1 MTGTHDAG
9 TWEILRQV
17 VIGARD
23 LDKTGQ
29 QLREALNLAPGFT
42 DPLLEDIGLA
52 DETLAVGPQAFLEIV
67 APLDETVSLARW
79 IRKGGGEG
87 GYALSIQVSNIE
99 PYLERAAAADVR
111 TVADLEAYGHR
122 IVQLHPGDLGLLV
135 ELDEIPDADEWFW
148 DETEKEVSLDPW
160 VDDILGVD
168 VSSSDPAR
176 TATLWAE
183 VFGKK
188 PVSAQ
193 PLSIRLG
200 SRVVSF
206 VPGERSMLTAID
218 LAASS
223 GASAVE
229 PGLSVG
235 GVEFRIH
242 PR

>member
-1 MTGTHDAG
+1 M
-9 TWEILRQV
+9 
-17 VIGARD
+17 
-23 LDKTGQ
+23 
-29 QLREALNLAPGFT
+29 
-42 DPLLEDIGLA
+42 
-52 DETLAVGPQAFLEIV
+52 
-67 APLDETVSLARW
+67 
-79 IRKGGGEG
+79 
-87 GYALSIQVSNIE
+87 
-99 PYLERAAAADVR
+99 
-111 TVADLEAYGHR
+111 ADLEAYGHR

-168 VSSSDPAR
+168 VSSPDPAR

-235 GVEFRIH
+235 GGGIPGFTHAERASHRTTEIGADRSKRPAPNSCHGLKRSPVAKRVLSSSPASVAWQLLDEPNRTGALEVSQSLA
-242 PR
+242 

>member
-29 QLREALNLAPGFT
+29 QLREALNLAPGFA

-99 PYLERAAAADVR
+99 PYLERATAADVR

-148 DETEKEVSLDPW
+148 DQTEKEVSSIHGSTTFSASTCPLPIRPRRRRCGPKCSARNW
-160 VDDILGVD
+160 IRRNHSRLRWGRAPCRSFRASGRCSVRSIWRRRSERTP
-168 VSSSDPAR
+168 SSPA
-176 TATLWAE
+176 
-183 VFGKK
+183 
-188 PVSAQ
+188 
-193 PLSIRLG
+193 
-200 SRVVSF
+200 
-206 VPGERSMLTAID
+206 
-218 LAASS
+218 
-223 GASAVE
+223 
-229 PGLSVG
+229 
-235 GVEFRIH
+235 
-242 PR
+242 

>member
-1 MTGTHDAG
+1 MTATPDSGS
-9 TWEILRQV
+9 WEILRQV

-23 LDKTGQ
+23 LDKTGR
-29 QLREALNLAPGFT
+29 QLREALNLAAGFA

-111 TVADLEAYGHR
+111 TVTDLEAYGHR
-122 IVQLHPGDLGLLV
+122 IIQLHPGDLGLLV

-148 DETEKEVSLDPW
+148 DETEKEVSVDPW

-168 VSSSDPAR
+168 VSSPDPPK
-176 TATLWAE
+176 TAALWAE

-188 PVSAQ
+188 PVSGQ
-193 PLSIRLG
+193 TLSIKLG

-206 VPGERSMLTAID
+206 VPGERSMLSAID

-229 PGLSVG
+229 PGLSLG

>member
-1 MTGTHDAG
+1 M
-9 TWEILRQV
+9 
-17 VIGARD
+17 
-23 LDKTGQ
+23 
-29 QLREALNLAPGFT
+29 
-42 DPLLEDIGLA
+42 
-52 DETLAVGPQAFLEIV
+52 
-67 APLDETVSLARW
+67 
-79 IRKGGGEG
+79 
-87 GYALSIQVSNIE
+87 
-99 PYLERAAAADVR
+99 
-111 TVADLEAYGHR
+111 ADLEAYGHR

-168 VSSSDPAR
+168 VSSPDPAR

-206 VPGERSMLTAID
+206 VPGGSGRCSLQSIWRRR
-218 LAASS
+218 AARLRRARAECRRRGVPDS
-223 GASAVE
+223 
-229 PGLSVG
+229 PTLSVLHIERQNSG
-235 GVEFRIH
+235 PIARSDRPRIRVMDSSEVLSQTSLEQL
-242 PR
+242 PASVAWQLLDEPNCTGALEVSQSLA